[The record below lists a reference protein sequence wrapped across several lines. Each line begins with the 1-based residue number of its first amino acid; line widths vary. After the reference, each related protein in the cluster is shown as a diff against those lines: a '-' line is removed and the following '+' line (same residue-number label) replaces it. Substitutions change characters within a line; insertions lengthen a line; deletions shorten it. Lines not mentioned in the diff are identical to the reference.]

1 MNARPRVGSESLL
14 HVSASTDRTPDAG
27 ATKQEEIAMNTKLSM
42 IALAVLFTLAGYE
55 AASALNPQP
64 LPPRHMPYT
73 HASGPHRL
81 NPQPLPPG

>member
-1 MNARPRVGSESLL
+1 MLAALFR
-14 HVSASTDRTPDAG
+14 AG
-27 ATKQEEIAMNTKLSM
+27 RQWFGAPKKEEIAMRTKLSM

-64 LPPRHMPYT
+64 LPPRHMPIMT
-73 HASGPHRL
+73 VAHGPSSGQHRL

>member
-1 MNARPRVGSESLL
+1 
-14 HVSASTDRTPDAG
+14 
-27 ATKQEEIAMNTKLSM
+27 MNTKFAM

-64 LPPRHMPYT
+64 LPPRHMPVMT
-73 HASGPHRL
+73 VVHGPASGRL

>member
-1 MNARPRVGSESLL
+1 
-14 HVSASTDRTPDAG
+14 
-27 ATKQEEIAMNTKLSM
+27 MNTKLPM

-64 LPPRHMPYT
+64 LPPRRMPT
-73 HASGPHRL
+73 ATVAIPHTPSSGVHRL

>member
-1 MNARPRVGSESLL
+1 LL
-14 HVSASTDRTPDAG
+14 HVSASTDRTTDAG

-73 HASGPHRL
+73 TVAHGTSSGPHRL

>member
-1 MNARPRVGSESLL
+1 
-14 HVSASTDRTPDAG
+14 
-27 ATKQEEIAMNTKLSM
+27 MNTKLSM

>member
-1 MNARPRVGSESLL
+1 M
-14 HVSASTDRTPDAG
+14 
-27 ATKQEEIAMNTKLSM
+27 KQEEIAMNTKLSM
-42 IALAVLFTLAGYE
+42 IALAVLFTLAGYG